1 MKVLAALFASALLLS
16 GCSSEETSSSDESTV
31 TSTVPASCEIEGVI
45 SAFNEQV
52 EGSAYVPTE
61 WQPSEGTDLKAALS
75 AGGIACSYGIQVAE
89 VGGTILWAPSSDDLW
104 AERSQDWIEFGQTEI
119 DLEGFEE
126 DAAFIKQEGTSADEM
141 HVWTINLLIDGVWI
155 QVGATFLQTVDE
167 ANPILEAAIAATKA

>member
-1 MKVLAALFASALLLS
+1 MRLLATLLASALLLS
-16 GCSSEETSSSDESTV
+16 GCSSEETSSSEEETLAR
-31 TSTVPASCEIEGVI
+31 TVPALCEIDGVI
-45 SAFNEQV
+45 AAFNEQV
-52 EGSAYVPTE
+52 EGSAYIPTD
-61 WQPSEGTDLKAALS
+61 WQPSEGTDLEAALS

-89 VGGTILWAPSSDDLW
+89 VGGTILWAPSNEELW

-155 QVGATFLQTVDE
+155 QVGATFLQTVEE
-167 ANPILEAAIAATKA
+167 ANPILEAAIAATRA